1 MKKIAIL
8 VSVLLPCLF
17 TLSCNKEKG
26 KEENKP
32 AELSVVLSDV
42 KDIYEVPK
50 NQSISVNLM
59 VVPDPVSAE
68 AYTINL
74 AANPGL
80 VASYNEAKGTSYQ
93 MLPSTAYT
101 LASSSVMLTR
111 YSPKSTACEL
121 RLSGNGCEI
130 DKVYVLPISIDGV
143 QGGTNFTAPDE
154 KAAYILFKMLKA
166 EQLGSGTESDPYLV
180 DGMESFFKIS
190 GLLKDDASNYFKL
203 TADLDFSEVKFT
215 EENPWTPINKAT
227 SGLAEGEKD
236 PAQSRKIYFEGDNHK
251 ISNFKADGPLFG
263 EFVGCVQNLVIEN
276 AAIDAAANDAAIVAA
291 HAGSDPSST
300 EVVAKNIIIS
310 KSSIISDYKRA
321 GALFGW
327 LKGGIVENCIGECSV
342 HAQQQVGGL
351 IGRVEGG
358 SIINSSA
365 SGKVTSES
373 YYSGG
378 LIGIV
383 SSPSADAISTVTITG
398 CNASGDVEHVSGSYS
413 RAGGLIG
420 QTECNLVLEKCY
432 ATGNVDG
439 SGHYGG
445 GLVGYIGCVK
455 DASDQH
461 IPQTTSISQCYAT
474 GNVTLPI
481 TNNFAHAGGLVGTV
495 TDKAT
500 VNINNCYAT
509 GTIVVRRY
517 SSGFVGTLSNANA
530 KLTVTNSYTTSNI
543 NGINLTTHCGLALG
557 NNSATAT
564 AGASYTGFVAWNK
577 DLDEAHNRFCY
588 PEENNIVVAGNYF
601 GNEGTVSS
609 QASKLGW
616 DTSIWDLSKD
626 LPTLK

>member
-42 KDIYEVPK
+42 KDVYEVPK

-68 AYTINL
+68 AYTISL

-80 VASYNEAKGTSYQ
+80 VATYNAAKGTDYQ
-93 MLPSTAYT
+93 MLPSSAFSIAGT
-101 LASSSVMLTR
+101 SVMLTR
-111 YSPKSTACEL
+111 YSAKSTACEL
-121 RLSGNGCEI
+121 RLKGEGC
-130 DKVYVLPISIDGV
+130 DTAKVYLLPISIDGV

-154 KAAYILFKMLKA
+154 KAAYILFKMTPA
-166 EQLGSGTESDPYLV
+166 QQLGSGTESDPYLV

-236 PAQSRKIYFEGDNHK
+236 PARSRKIYFEGDNHK

-263 EFVGCVQNLVIEN
+263 ELVGCVQNLVIEN

-327 LKGGIVENCIGECSV
+327 LKGGIVENCVGECSV

-432 ATGNVDG
+432 ATGNVVG
-439 SGHYGG
+439 TGHYGG

-461 IPQTTSISQCYAT
+461 IPQTTNISQCYAT

-517 SSGFVGTLSNANA
+517 SSGFVGTLSSANA
-530 KLTVTNSYTTSNI
+530 VLKVTNGYTTSNI
-543 NGINLTTHCGLALG
+543 NGINLNTHCGLALG

-588 PEENNIVVAGNYF
+588 PEANNIVVAGNYF
-601 GNEGTVSS
+601 GSEETVSA
-609 QASKLGW
+609 QAAKLGW